1 MTASAGALLAL
12 APRRLGTRRQKLY
25 LSTRRFCRMVP
36 DESREQGVEFGS
48 LDDELAAADYPMSKE
63 ELLERHGDRELELED
78 GSQTLREVLE
88 PLGETTFESA
98 DDVKQSVMS
107 MVSDEAIGR
116 KKYSD
121 RGGQGDE
128 DEGSAES
135 A

>member
-1 MTASAGALLAL
+1 MA
-12 APRRLGTRRQKLY
+12 
-25 LSTRRFCRMVP
+25 P

-48 LDDELAAADYPMSKE
+48 LDDDLADEEYPMSKADV
-63 ELLERHGDRELELED
+63 LERYGDRELELED
-78 GSQTLREVLE
+78 GTQTLREVLE
-88 PLGETTFESA
+88 PLGETTFDSA
-98 DDVKQSVMS
+98 DDVRQSVVG

-128 DEGSAES
+128 DDGSAES